1 MSRTNTARYDTACG
15 FLPAKLR
22 AFALQLD
29 SDKKAF
35 AEELRLRVGQPM
47 SVLLPEGEQ
56 SKDAF
61 GEVPSVTQEDLE
73 GMLDYVTEYSRYIA
87 ADTIRQGY
95 ISLKGGYRLG
105 VCARA
110 VMQNG
115 TVENMRD
122 ISSLALRIVREKTGL
137 AEPLIPKIMEGQRLC
152 STLIL
157 SAPGGGKTTLLRDM
171 IRTLSLGSDDR
182 FAKRVAVVDERSEI
196 AASFCG
202 VPQMHIGNHTDVLDC
217 CPKKIGIPLL
227 LRAMNPQVIALDE
240 ITTEEDIYCTAQAAH
255 CGVSLLATIHA
266 NSTEELSQK
275 PLWQTLLHTRVFSRA
290 VVIENSGGKRQY
302 RVEVLD

>member
-1 MSRTNTARYDTACG
+1 MRYDTACG
-15 FLPAKLR
+15 FLPSKLR
-22 AFALQLD
+22 GIALQLA
-29 SDKKAF
+29 SEKKEC

-56 SKDAF
+56 SYNAFEDA
-61 GEVPSVTQEDLE
+61 PIVTQEDLE
-73 GMLDYVTEYSRYIA
+73 GMLDYVTEYSRY
-87 ADTIRQGY
+87 TVTESIRQGY

-115 TVENMRD
+115 VVENMRD
-122 ISSLALRIVREKTGL
+122 ISSLALRIVQEKVGL
-137 AEPLIPKIMEGQRLC
+137 AEPLVSKIMEGQRVC

-171 IRTLSLGSDDR
+171 VRALSLGSEDR
-182 FAKRVAVVDERSEI
+182 CAKRVAVVDERSEI

-202 VPQMHIGNHTDVLDC
+202 VPQMHVGNHTDVLDG
-217 CPKKIGIPLL
+217 CPKALGIPIL

-240 ITTEEDIYCTAQAAH
+240 ITTEEDILCTAQAAN
-255 CGVSLLATIHA
+255 CGVALIATIHA
-266 NSTEELSQK
+266 NSTEELTQK
-275 PLWQTLLHTRVFSRA
+275 PLWQKLLRACVFSRA
-290 VVIENSGGKRQY
+290 IVIENSGGKRQY
-302 RVEVLD
+302 HVEVLM